1 MNLNINFS
9 SYSQIKTEEKK
20 SKFSEI
26 SEYKFLISYIL
37 FSIIIIILIIIINN
51 RNQIIKNNEQELSKI
66 DKSLNEV
73 NSQINN
79 FTQQKTLLENKTKE
93 IEFNLTLIN
102 NEISNI
108 QSEYDNLKAINMR
121 LIYNK
126 NDLQAKKDFIKNKII
141 YIEKFSK
148 EENLKMEI
156 LAYENLYQ
164 KIQQRLNNLS
174 INNSNIL
181 TNLDEFKSLTKVE
194 IKNKCYDSIVY
205 DFNINK
211 FHDNCDGYP
220 LLILIKSKSG
230 EKIGAFTSIT
240 NEGIKNATD
249 EKSMLINFDK
259 NEYFFNDN
267 ESKDC
272 FVYSHIDE
280 FPKFGKDFAIHRD
293 GRGEILGNNCY
304 KINGNNNIYL
314 MEEKKFEIDIME
326 IYKLKL

>member
-9 SYSQIKTEEKK
+9 SYSQIKTEEKE
-20 SKFSEI
+20 SKLSKI

-108 QSEYDNLKAINMR
+108 QSEYGSLKTINMQ
-121 LIYNK
+121 LLYNK
-126 NDLQAKKDFIKNKII
+126 NDLQAKRDFIKNKIE

-181 TNLDEFKSLTKVE
+181 TNLDEFKSLTKAE
-194 IKNKCYDSIVY
+194 IKNKCYDNIVY

-240 NEGIKNATD
+240 NEGIKNVTD

-259 NEYFFNDN
+259 NEYFFNDKEN
-267 ESKDC
+267 KEC

-280 FPKFGKDFAIHRD
+280 FPKFGKDFVIYRD

>member
-1 MNLNINFS
+1 
-9 SYSQIKTEEKK
+9 
-20 SKFSEI
+20 
-26 SEYKFLISYIL
+26 
-37 FSIIIIILIIIINN
+37 
-51 RNQIIKNNEQELSKI
+51 
-66 DKSLNEV
+66 
-73 NSQINN
+73 
-79 FTQQKTLLENKTKE
+79 
-93 IEFNLTLIN
+93 
-102 NEISNI
+102 
-108 QSEYDNLKAINMR
+108 
-121 LIYNK
+121 
-126 NDLQAKKDFIKNKII
+126 
-141 YIEKFSK
+141 
-148 EENLKMEI
+148 MEI
-156 LAYENLYQ
+156 LANENLYQ
-164 KIQQRLNNLS
+164 KIKQRLNNLS
-174 INNSNIL
+174 INNSNIV
-181 TNLDEFKSLTKVE
+181 TNLDEFKSLTKAE

-304 KINGNNNIYL
+304 KINENNNKYL

-326 IYKLKL
+326 VYKLKV